1 MNPGGA
7 SLPPSGGTL
16 PPVAADGS
24 LSGTRSQATHSVGR
38 RHSEVAMEL
47 DIADLYRRYGDLVL
61 GRCRT
66 LMRNEADA
74 QEACQD
80 VFLRMHRYRSAFRHE
95 ASPSTYLFRVTTTT
109 CLNRIRSRKRR
120 REELQD
126 EPMVVPVAD
135 SVLNNHEV
143 RDLVERLLEG
153 VDPKTQACVI
163 YHFVDGMTYQ
173 EIGDLM
179 GLSAAAIRK
188 RVGGFRRAV
197 QNNPPAWLSELED

>member
-1 MNPGGA
+1 M
-7 SLPPSGGTL
+7 
-16 PPVAADGS
+16 
-24 LSGTRSQATHSVGR
+24 GR